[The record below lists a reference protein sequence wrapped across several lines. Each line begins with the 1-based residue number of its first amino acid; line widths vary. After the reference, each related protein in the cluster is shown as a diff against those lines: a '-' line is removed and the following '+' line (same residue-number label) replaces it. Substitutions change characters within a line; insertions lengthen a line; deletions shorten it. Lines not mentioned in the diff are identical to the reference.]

1 MQIRFSTVMLKR
13 SLIRDLGQVVLSTL
27 KKIKN
32 AQKTHLAS
40 SGFHLP
46 LNQKVTKD
54 EILIL
59 LFEERSFK
67 SCKSLT
73 IWNNFYSLIIL
84 WHLEKNFKLLC
95 FQPEVFVTFASPE
108 AVLKYLWEKAFEQET
123 CIIWMYSKNIWFKFV
138 AWNQECCF
146 GLLIIL

>member
-1 MQIRFSTVMLKR
+1 MQIRFSTVMKR
-13 SLIRDLGQVVLSTL
+13 SLIRDLGQVVLPTL

-32 AQKTHLAS
+32 AQKTQLS
-40 SGFHLP
+40 SFGFHLP

-59 LFEERSFK
+59 LFEQSFK

-84 WHLEKNFKLLC
+84 WHLQKNFELLC
-95 FQPEVFVTFASPE
+95 FQPEVFVNFTPPE

-123 CIIWMYSKNIWFKFV
+123 CIIWMYSKNIWFKLV